1 MNDNN
6 LLTEK
11 AKIDYYNE
19 NESELDYVNEIVEI
33 DSVFNMAKLKY
44 FFNEIKKNNL
54 LIIKLQKFSMM

>member
-11 AKIDYYNE
+11 GKIDYYNE

-33 DSVFNMAKLKY
+33 DSEFNVTKLKY
-44 FFNEIKKNNL
+44 FFNEIKKYNL